1 MRLLPLS
8 EQRNAVFL
16 ARMHVPKMVKN
27 GLNSSFWV
35 WGQFYGAH
43 LFCGTIWGKPML
55 FAMPRQY
62 KDSYFKQAHIV
73 PERLKEE

>member
-1 MRLLPLS
+1 M
-8 EQRNAVFL
+8 FL
-16 ARMHVPKMVKN
+16 KWLKMVLIPLF
-27 GLNSSFWV
+27 GFGGSFMV
-35 WGQFYGAH
+35 HICFVARFG
-43 LFCGTIWGKPML
+43 GKPML